1 MSLHTT
7 EALILRT
14 YKLNDNDRIVVFLT
28 RLKGEKV
35 PGSRK
40 ARAARDRAS
49 AGRSNR

>member
-28 RLKGEKV
+28 RDKGKKRGV
-35 PGSRK
+35 AKG
-40 ARAARDRAS
+40 ARSSNRAS